1 MNVCETGMTWAKI
14 ATCLSVS
21 ERTLYR
27 RVQEFDIDGSF
38 SEISDTELDELL
50 KSIMAIT
57 PRAGESYIHG
67 SLRVSGVRIQHWRI
81 RERLQATDPVGRAAR
96 RSSTIRRQVYNV
108 HAPNCLWHIDS
119 NHKLISWRFVIHGCI
134 DGYSRTITHL
144 NCATNNLATTALQY
158 FQQGVNKYG
167 LPSTVRGDCAVENF
181 DVARFTISNRGTYR
195 GSFIT
200 GRSVHNSRIERLW
213 REVNRL
219 VTSHYSAIFRH
230 MEHHGILDATSE
242 LDLFILHYVFQPRI
256 AMSLEEFTV
265 QWNYH
270 GIRTVGHN
278 SPLALWSYG
287 MVSLSA
293 SGDLVADL
301 QSFGVDYEVSC
312 EDSSD
317 GKIVV
322 SQNQFN
328 LTDEEKS
335 VLFSNIDPL
344 TDDGD
349 SEIQHFCNARS

>member
-1 MNVCETGMTWAKI
+1 
-14 ATCLSVS
+14 
-21 ERTLYR
+21 
-27 RVQEFDIDGSF
+27 
-38 SEISDTELDELL
+38 
-50 KSIMAIT
+50 
-57 PRAGESYIHG
+57 
-67 SLRVSGVRIQHWRI
+67 
-81 RERLQATDPVGRAAR
+81 
-96 RSSTIRRQVYNV
+96 
-108 HAPNCLWHIDS
+108 
-119 NHKLISWRFVIHGCI
+119 
-134 DGYSRTITHL
+134 
-144 NCATNNLATTALQY
+144 
-158 FQQGVNKYG
+158 
-167 LPSTVRGDCAVENF
+167 
-181 DVARFTISNRGTYR
+181 
-195 GSFIT
+195 
-200 GRSVHNSRIERLW
+200 
-213 REVNRL
+213 
-219 VTSHYSAIFRH
+219 

-242 LDLFILHYVFQPRI
+242 LDLFILHYVFQPQI

-287 MVSLSA
+287 MVSLNA

-301 QSFGVDYEVSC
+301 QSYGVDYEVSC

-349 SEIQHFCNARS
+349 SEIRHFCNARSRVLASLVQ